1 MEETYKIDLKDRKI
15 LYELDLNCRQ
25 SLTRVGKKVGLKK
38 DVVSYRI
45 KNLQDAGVIINY
57 FTDIDTFR
65 LGYNVFR
72 IYINFQYVTSDIKE
86 KIIQYFVDYKY
97 SWVVATIKAEID
109 LDIVIWAKDIF
120 EFYQFWEKT
129 LDKYEDY
136 FAKYAISIYI
146 KAHVYKKSYLLP
158 VENAEDDR
166 EIYNMNCGGKSVE
179 IDETDYKLLN
189 ELAVN
194 ARAPL
199 IELSEKLGCS
209 SQTINYRIN
218 NLVKSGVIRGFRVNL
233 NYSKLG
239 LQNFKVDI
247 YLKDHKLKKPVL
259 DYLKNKSYL
268 EYMNL
273 AIGWADLEP
282 EFVVKN
288 FDDLIKILEEINTR
302 FSGVIKK
309 QSFFI
314 TEKMYNITTLWTNW
328 NLIDNQLLKLVIT
341 KNLYFMVTTFD

>member
-1 MEETYKIDLKDRKI
+1 MYKLDLKDRKI

-25 SLTRVGKKVGLKK
+25 SNAQIGKKVRLGR
-38 DVVSYRI
+38 DVVAYRI
-45 KNLQDAGVIINY
+45 KKLEDDGVIKNF

-72 IYINFQYVTSDIKE
+72 IYINFQYVTQKIKE
-86 KIIQYFVDYKY
+86 EIIKYFVDYKD

-109 LDIVIWAKDIF
+109 LDVVVWVKDIF

-129 LDKYEDY
+129 LDLYEDY
-136 FAKYAISIYI
+136 FARYAISIYV

-158 VENAEDDR
+158 NKLAETDR
-166 EIYNMNCGGKSVE
+166 EIYSMHCGGRSVE

-189 ELAVN
+189 ELAEN
-194 ARAPL
+194 GRAPL
-199 IELSEKLGCS
+199 IGLAEKLGCS
-209 SQTINYRIN
+209 SQTVKYRIN
-218 NLVKSGVIRGFRVNL
+218 NLVKSEVIKAFRVNID
-233 NYSKLG
+233 YSKLD

-247 YLKDHKLKKPVL
+247 HLKDHKFKKPIIN
-259 DYLKNKSYL
+259 YLKNRSYL

-288 FDDLIKILEEINTR
+288 FDELLKILDEINTK
-302 FSGVIKK
+302 FSGAIKK

-314 TEKMYNITTLWTNW
+314 TEKIY
-328 NLIDNQLLKLVIT
+328 KLRCMPEIE
-341 KNLYFMVTTFD
+341 F